1 MTSQN
6 NQDSKK
12 QNRVNRNFIETL
24 EEDKQTTVSSTSQLK
39 KMGSGVLE
47 QFFGQNLE
55 GYQKK
60 EAKKRPTKQEFK
72 LFDKKE
78 YNESENTASQIKEL
92 MNQIKQEIE
101 AIKKADS
108 ALISQVQ
115 EAEKLAV
122 ENVSENQGVY
132 NVRFLQLVV
141 SFLRTLRLKI
151 GESSTWF
158 EALKTKRKKRGSLFA
173 NLSKKKGT
181 QYSLSQ
187 ELQSSRSVQ

>member
-1 MTSQN
+1 MTSQS

-47 QFFGQNLE
+47 QFFGQSTE
-55 GYQKK
+55 GFQRK
-60 EAKKRPTKQEFK
+60 EAKKRAAKQEFK
-72 LFDKKE
+72 LFDKRE

-92 MNQIKQEIE
+92 MNQIKQEVE

-115 EAEKLAV
+115 EAEKIAV
-122 ENVSENQGVY
+122 ENISENQGVY

-141 SFLRTLRLKI
+141 SFLRTLRQKI

-158 EALKTKRKKRGSLFA
+158 EALKTKRKKRGSLFSS
-173 NLSKKKGT
+173 LSKKKGT

-187 ELQSSRSVQ
+187 ELQSSRAVQ